1 MKRIQS
7 LYIFDDSFSNVT
19 GESKPVMILTVDG
32 VLSENP
38 RHMKTI
44 ECVIDYFTSQD
55 LDTSFLAT
63 NTIGRRA
70 FNRTECQMVG
80 FIR

>member
-7 LYIFDDSFSNVT
+7 LYIFDGSFSNVT

-63 NTIGRRA
+63 NTIRRRA
-70 FNRTECQMVG
+70 FNRIECQMVG